1 MIKSMTG
8 FGKSVCELTD
18 KTINIEIRTLNSKQL
33 DVIFKIPTIYKEKEN
48 EIRSLLSNK
57 LERGKIDLS
66 MTVESSG
73 GTSKFNINKELAKQ
87 YFDELSL
94 LSEEMGDV
102 KSIDYLSIVM
112 RMPEVLSQ
120 AKEELKEDEWE
131 SIKGAIIEA
140 VADLDKF
147 RIEEGKNLQE
157 DFLQRNSL
165 IIDLLSQ
172 IEAFES
178 VRIETI
184 RTRIKKE
191 LQQLVD
197 DQSFDMNRF
206 EQELIYYI
214 EKLDI
219 TEEKVRLKK
228 HCEFFIDTVNES
240 QSSGKKLGFISQEM
254 GREINT
260 IGSKA
265 NDVSIQKI
273 VVQMKDELEKIKEQL
288 SNVL

>member
-1 MIKSMTG
+1 MTG